1 MFDSLML
8 LFIVILG
15 LIWILDFLG
24 LLEIGAIF
32 VTLIAAVIAGLVSL
46 VTYWTRR
53 LTGPSKP
60 QP

>member
-8 LFIVILG
+8 LFVVILG

-46 VTYWTRR
+46 VTYLTRR

>member
-24 LLEIGAIF
+24 VLEIGAIF
-32 VTLIAAVIAGLVSL
+32 VTLIAAAIAGVAGLV
-46 VTYWTRR
+46 TYLFRR
-53 LTGPSKP
+53 LSGPAKP